1 MFKELVVSKKVLSTR
16 YVTNR
21 VTYRRIWAQEKAC
34 ESQWR
39 LVQSS
44 RCWAAVTLIWIR
56 PQRPLAYSIMT
67 SDSAVHS
74 FIPTVVRCCR
84 TNAVCKN
91 TISCEQSLSVLLN
104 VFWSVFA
111 HDLWSVQLCTC
122 ITRRVWLLSVFRCV
136 KGLPACV
143 CGFLRGHLYSLML
156 AGAAFCELKSGSPAW
171 LQLGENKRK
180 RRKWMGTRGSGS
192 RQ

>member
-44 RCWAAVTLIWIR
+44 WCWAAVTLIWIR

-74 FIPTVVRCCR
+74 SIPTVVRRCR
-84 TNAVCKN
+84 TNAACKN
-91 TISCEQSLSVLLN
+91 KISCERSLSVLLN
-104 VFWSVFA
+104 VFWSVF
-111 HDLWSVQLCTC
+111 CP
-122 ITRRVWLLSVFRCV
+122 WLMKCAVVHLHY
-136 KGLPACV
+136 KACV
-143 CGFLRGHLYSLML
+143 ITECVQVCERPPRLCLRLS
-156 AGAAFCELKSGSPAW
+156 AGSFIFINAGRSSFCELKSCSPAW
-171 LQLGENKRK
+171 LQLGENKRRRRK
-180 RRKWMGTRGSGS
+180 RRGTRGSGS
-192 RQ
+192 TQ